1 MIANALKQMNNIKL
15 HHLWKD
21 LNLWLKKLIQ
31 KSWNVSGFSSE
42 LEKLRKYCW
51 SMLINVLVMKLN
63 FNFVEKLA
71 EHRAKK
77 AEMIAEE
84 AK

>member
-1 MIANALKQMNNIKL
+1 
-15 HHLWKD
+15 
-21 LNLWLKKLIQ
+21 
-31 KSWNVSGFSSE
+31 
-42 LEKLRKYCW
+42 
-51 SMLINVLVMKLN
+51 MLINVFDMKLN